1 MKILIVSATPF
12 EIAPLVE
19 WLDEHFESPKTS
31 QYQKGELAI
40 DVLYSGVG
48 LPITAFTLGTI
59 MAGRQYNLAI
69 QAGIGGAIDP
79 ELSIGTVVEIISERF
94 GDLGAETADEGFLDL
109 QSLGLLERE
118 SGIFS
123 ATGQLL
129 NPGARDNPTSLPKC
143 NGISMNRVTGSTKN
157 VAALKARYPEA
168 QVESMEGAAF
178 FYACLHHNIPFLQ
191 LRAISNRVEARDR
204 ESWDIG
210 LAVMELNVVATALIE
225 AFVGV
230 PEK

>member
-1 MKILIVSATPF
+1 MNILITSATPF
-12 EIAPLVE
+12 EIAPLVQ

-31 QYQKGELAI
+31 HYTHGELSI

-48 LPITAFTLGTI
+48 LPITAFTLGTVL
-59 MAGRQYNLAI
+59 AGRQYNLAI

-79 ELSIGTVVEIISERF
+79 ELAIGTVVEIISERF
-94 GDLGAETADEGFLDL
+94 GDLGAETAEEGFIDL
-109 QSLGLLERE
+109 QKLGLLERE

-129 NPGARDNPTSLPKC
+129 NPGARDNPTTLPKC
-143 NGISMNRVTGSTKN
+143 NGISMNRVTGSTKS
-157 VAALKARYPEA
+157 VAGLKIHYPEA

-178 FYACLHHNIPFLQ
+178 FYACLHHKLPFLQ

-204 ESWDIG
+204 ENWDIE
-210 LAVMELNVVATALIE
+210 LAIKELNVVVVKLVE
-225 AFVGV
+225 AFQGNK
-230 PEK
+230 EE